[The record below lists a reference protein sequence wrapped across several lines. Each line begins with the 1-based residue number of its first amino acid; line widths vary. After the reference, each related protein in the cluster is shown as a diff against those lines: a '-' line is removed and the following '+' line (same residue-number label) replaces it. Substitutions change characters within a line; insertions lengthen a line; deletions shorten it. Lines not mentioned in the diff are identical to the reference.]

1 MRPAGTS
8 ERMAPGLYS
17 AMSGGVR
24 RIAIESLIDLT

>member
-17 AMSGGVR
+17 AMSGGEDD
-24 RIAIESLIDLT
+24 AIDSLMDLT